1 MDARVSRLSAKQGLL
16 ASSSGGSNLTGE
28 KPLTKNELAER
39 FSDTIWQDDLFD
51 LLSLVSL
58 LRDAIIH
65 ADYKVSPELSSAI
78 VLTEVGKG
86 VRQALITREKV
97 NPREAQVLTLL
108 AMMHIEPL
116 VDVSATVHGNLA
128 AVISDEIE
136 SGLLSYPFIFG
147 KELYLRCADLF
158 SEEREYLTH
167 DETVSLLE
175 NSDKGVFH
183 AGPYLVGPYGAKR
196 TDFRRSVAPRTFI
209 PLQHCADHA
218 CAAVHGVQLATS
230 MAPEVNR
237 KRTALD
243 KILNSLSVDASDW
256 NGYFRDLLDD
266 RKQPI
271 QAESL
276 ATVVHL
282 IGDALGDDELRS
294 FLAYALDSTDGRLR
308 SQALSW
314 GLPRKI
320 ISHVDEMSRAQ
331 VMHLLLTETNVSLT
345 SLLDACI
352 RDGKITVP
360 EGEIRH
366 AKVNARV
373 SSGMWHQSAQMS
385 HLGVRFVSNDPQLPL
400 LRLTALARSL
410 FDIDSAT
417 DMEDLAWTL
426 RESPGQTAQ
435 ERLESFLRSAP
446 PEDVV
451 RTLFFARRS
460 TVEKV
465 RDELRVAD
473 DLSDEEMIKVILW
486 RLGLPLSA
494 PRDTRIHYWQEHDEL
509 ETLVRTASVGASVAE
524 SEIRARSSNYFV
536 ALEEHLFD
544 SLIYS
549 TWALTNDHFID
560 AQPYVYA
567 KSRAEEVAFSILSGY
582 SDGDGDGDGDGD
594 VGETDYVL
602 QRESTLSSLVAGY
615 SRLAKVL
622 EGYRSQE
629 ASFRRS
635 EDEKPLYVGRT
646 KLQVFPF
653 NHTVPFLDLT
663 PESQVKLVEVFAQ
676 VGADLNDSGIM
687 TARNGLLHA
696 KQKVP
701 SLSELTMALQ
711 KARAALSQLE
721 SIGGARSTF
730 ELGQSTMDR
739 WGNSTTTFLGDRREI
754 IFTSPSPY
762 EWLRLPSLGRDQYI
776 FVGAVFAAPG
786 EVLRF
791 VRGFESEYDEY
802 WRLFP
807 IRPQR
812 GRRTVAGETEE
823 VTSLIE
829 TDSFAAARA

>member
-1 MDARVSRLSAKQGLL
+1 MGGNHSYGGRTL
-16 ASSSGGSNLTGE
+16 ADDM
-28 KPLTKNELAER
+28 PLTKNELAER
-39 FSDTIWQDDLFD
+39 FSDTAWQDDLFD

-65 ADYKVSPELSSAI
+65 ADYKVSNELSSAI
-78 VLTEVGKG
+78 VLTEAGKA

-128 AVISDEIE
+128 TVISEEIA

-147 KELYLRCADLF
+147 KELYLRSAELF

-175 NSDKGVFH
+175 NSDQGVFH

-196 TDFRRSVAPRTFI
+196 TAFRRSVAPRTFI

-243 KILNSLSVDASDW
+243 KILSSQSVDASDW

-276 ATVVHL
+276 STVVHL

-294 FLAYALDSTDGRLR
+294 FLAYALDNTDGRLR
-308 SQALSW
+308 EQASDW
-314 GLPRKI
+314 GLPRRI

-352 RDGKITVP
+352 RDGKIIVP

-385 HLGVRFVSNDPQLPL
+385 YLGVRFVSNDPQLPL

-446 PEDVV
+446 PENVV

-460 TVEKV
+460 TVERV

-486 RLGLPLSA
+486 RLGLPPSA
-494 PRDTRIHYWQEHDEL
+494 PRDTRVHYWQEHDEL

-524 SEIRARSSNYFV
+524 SDIRARSSNYFV

-544 SLIYS
+544 SLVYS
-549 TWALTNDHFID
+549 CWALANDHFVD

-567 KSRAEEVAFSILSGY
+567 KSRAEDVALNILSDER
-582 SDGDGDGDGDGD
+582 DGDG
-594 VGETDYVL
+594 EADYVL
-602 QRESTLSSLVAGY
+602 ERESTLSSLVAGY

-622 EGYRSQE
+622 LEYRGNE

-646 KLQVFPF
+646 ELQVFPF
-653 NHTVPFLDLT
+653 NHTIPFLDLT
-663 PESQVKLVEVFAQ
+663 PESQVKLMEVFAQ

-754 IFTSPSPY
+754 VFTSPSPY

-791 VRGFESEYDEY
+791 VRGFESDYDEY